1 MDLELKDQKLS
12 NLNRELHEITF
23 GGTTEEEVT
32 RLRKIKHDLENKI
45 AEQVRKHHLSISIRG
60 ASKRPV

>member
-12 NLNRELHEITF
+12 NLNKELQEITF

-32 RLRKIKHDLENKI
+32 RLRKIRHDLENKI
-45 AEQVRKHHLSISIRG
+45 AEQVRK
-60 ASKRPV
+60 